1 MESMIRSWHDDRM
14 PLTGEYAPSPDDWSR
29 EQAELFERT
38 NGAEGNELQGKP
50 IIVLTTLGAR
60 SGKIRKTPL
69 MRVEHD
75 GEYVVVASKGGAPQ
89 HPTWYHNIVDAPLV
103 ELQDGPVRKDYT
115 PRELTGDERAVWWD
129 RAVEAWP
136 AYADYATK
144 TDRVIPLF
152 LLTPVE

>member
-1 MESMIRSWHDDRM
+1 M
-14 PLTGEYAPSPDDWSR
+14 PLHGEYAPSPDDWSR

-38 NGAEGNELQGKP
+38 NGAEGNEMQGKP
-50 IIVLTTLGAR
+50 IIVLTTLGAK

-75 GEYVVVASKGGAPQ
+75 GEYVVVASKGGAPE
-89 HPTWYHNIVDAPLV
+89 HPTWFYNIVDAPLV
-103 ELQDGPVRKDYT
+103 ELQDGAVRKDYT
-115 PRELTGDERAVWWD
+115 PRELSGEERDVWWE

-144 TDRVIPLF
+144 TDRLIPVF

>member
-1 MESMIRSWHDDRM
+1 M
-14 PLTGEYAPSPDDWSR
+14 PLTGEYAPSPDTYSR

-38 NGAEGNELQGKP
+38 NGAEGNEMQGKP
-50 IIVLTTLGAR
+50 IIVLTTLGAK

-75 GEYVVVASKGGAPQ
+75 GEYLVVASKGGAPE

-115 PRELTGDERAVWWD
+115 PRELSGEERDVWWE

-144 TDRVIPLF
+144 TDRLIPVF

>member
-1 MESMIRSWHDDRM
+1 M
-14 PLTGEYAPSPDDWSR
+14 PLSGEYAPSPVDWSR

-38 NGAEGNELQGKP
+38 DGAEGNTMQGKP
-50 IIVLTTLGAR
+50 IIVLTTLGAK

-75 GEYVVVASKGGAPQ
+75 GEYLVVASKGGAPEN
-89 HPTWYHNIVDAPLV
+89 PTWYYNIVDAPLV
-103 ELQDGPVRKDYT
+103 ELQDGAVRKDYT
-115 PRELTGDERAVWWD
+115 PRQLTGDERAVWWE

-144 TDRVIPLF
+144 TDRLIPVF
-152 LLTPVE
+152 LLTAVE

>member
-1 MESMIRSWHDDRM
+1 M
-14 PLTGEYAPSPDDWSR
+14 PLSGEYAPSPVDWSR

-38 NGAEGNELQGKP
+38 DGAEGNTMQGKP
-50 IIVLTTLGAR
+50 IIVLTMLGAK

-75 GEYVVVASKGGAPQ
+75 GEYLVVASKGGAPEN
-89 HPTWYHNIVDAPLV
+89 PTWYYNIVDAPLV
-103 ELQDGPVRKDYT
+103 ELQDGAVRKDYT
-115 PRELTGDERAVWWD
+115 PRQLSGEEREVWWA

-136 AYADYATK
+136 DYAEYATK
-144 TDRVIPLF
+144 TDRLIPVF

>member
-1 MESMIRSWHDDRM
+1 M
-14 PLTGEYAPSPDDWSR
+14 PLTGEYAPSADKWSR
-29 EQAELFERT
+29 DQAELFERT

-50 IIVLTTLGAR
+50 IIVLTTLGAK

-75 GEYVVVASKGGAPQ
+75 GEYLVVASKGGAPE
-89 HPTWYHNIVDAPLV
+89 HPTWYYNIVNAPLV

-115 PRELTGDERAVWWD
+115 PRELSGQERDIWWE

-136 AYADYATK
+136 AYADYAKK
-144 TDRVIPLF
+144 TDRVIPVF

>member
-1 MESMIRSWHDDRM
+1 M

-38 NGAEGNELQGKP
+38 DGAEGNEMRGKP
-50 IIVLTTLGAR
+50 IIVLTTLGAK

-103 ELQDGPVRKDYT
+103 ELQDGAVRKDYT
-115 PRELTGDERAVWWD
+115 PRLLAGEERDVWWA

-136 AYADYATK
+136 DYAEYATR
-144 TDRVIPLF
+144 TDRLIPVF

>member
-1 MESMIRSWHDDRM
+1 MLWHDGDM
-14 PLTGEYAPSPDDWSR
+14 PLTGEYEPSPDDWSR

-38 NGAEGNELQGKP
+38 NGAEGNEMQGKP
-50 IIVLTTLGAR
+50 IIVLTTLGAK

-75 GEYVVVASKGGAPQ
+75 GEYVVVASKGGAPE
-89 HPTWYHNIVDAPLV
+89 HPRWYYNIVNAPLV

-115 PRELTGDERAVWWD
+115 PRELSGDERATWWQ

-136 AYADYATK
+136 AYADYQTK
-144 TDRVIPLF
+144 TDRHIPVF

>member
-1 MESMIRSWHDDRM
+1 M
-14 PLTGEYAPSPDDWSR
+14 PLNGEYAPSPVDRSR

-38 NGAEGNELQGKP
+38 NGAEGNEMQGKP
-50 IIVLTTLGAR
+50 IIVLTTLGAK

-75 GEYVVVASKGGAPQ
+75 GEYLVVASKGGAPEQ
-89 HPTWYHNIVDAPLV
+89 PTWYYNIVDAPLV
-103 ELQDGPVRKDYT
+103 ELQDGPVRRDYT
-115 PRELTGDERAVWWD
+115 PRQLSGEEREVWWD

-136 AYADYATK
+136 AYADYALK
-144 TDRVIPLF
+144 TNRLIPVF

>member
-1 MESMIRSWHDDRM
+1 M
-14 PLTGEYAPSPDDWSR
+14 PLSGEYAPSPDDWSR

-38 NGAEGNELQGKP
+38 NGAEGNEMQGKP
-50 IIVLTTLGAR
+50 IIVLTTLGAK

-75 GEYVVVASKGGAPQ
+75 GEYLVVASKGGAPE
-89 HPTWYHNIVDAPLV
+89 HPAWYNNVVDAPLV

-115 PRELTGDERAVWWD
+115 PRELAGDERAVWWD

-144 TDRVIPLF
+144 TDRLIPVF
-152 LLTPVE
+152 LLTAVE

>member
-1 MESMIRSWHDDRM
+1 M

-38 NGAEGNELQGKP
+38 NGAEGNEMRGKP
-50 IIVLTTLGAR
+50 IIVLTTLGAK

-75 GEYVVVASKGGAPQ
+75 GEYLVAASKGGAPE
-89 HPTWYHNIVDAPLV
+89 HPSWYHNIVDAPLV
-103 ELQDGPVRKDYT
+103 ELQDGAVRKDYT
-115 PRELTGDERAVWWD
+115 PRELSGQEREIWWD

-136 AYADYATK
+136 DYADYQTK
-144 TDRVIPLF
+144 TDRLIPVF
-152 LLTPVE
+152 LLTPVEQSVEQPDA

>member
-1 MESMIRSWHDDRM
+1 MLWHDEGM

-38 NGAEGNELQGKP
+38 NGAEGNEMQGKP
-50 IIVLTTLGAR
+50 IIVLTTLGAK

-75 GEYVVVASKGGAPQ
+75 GEYVVVASKGGAPA
-89 HPTWYHNIVDAPLV
+89 HPTWYYNIVDAPLV

-115 PRELTGDERAVWWD
+115 PRELSGDERQIWWE

-144 TDRVIPLF
+144 TDRLIPLF

>member
-1 MESMIRSWHDDRM
+1 MGTM
-14 PLTGEYAPSPDDWSR
+14 PLTGEYEPSPDEWSR
-29 EQAELFERT
+29 NQAELFERT
-38 NGAEGNELQGKP
+38 NGAEGNEMQGKP
-50 IIVLTTLGAR
+50 IIVLTTLGAK

-75 GEYVVVASKGGAPQ
+75 GQYVVVASKGGAPE
-89 HPTWYHNIVDAPLV
+89 HPSWYHNIVGAPLV

-115 PRELTGDERAVWWD
+115 PRELSGDERATWWE

-136 AYADYATK
+136 PYADYQTK

>member
-1 MESMIRSWHDDRM
+1 M

-38 NGAEGNELQGKP
+38 HGAEGNLLQGKP
-50 IIVLTTLGAR
+50 IIVLTTLGAK
-60 SGKIRKTPL
+60 SGKIRN
-69 MRVEHD
+69 
-75 GEYVVVASKGGAPQ
+75 APE
-89 HPTWYHNIVDAPLV
+89 HPTWFHNIVDAPLV

-115 PRELTGDERAVWWD
+115 PRELSGDERAVWWE
-129 RAVEAWP
+129 RSVEAWP

-144 TDRVIPLF
+144 TDRLIPVF

>member
-1 MESMIRSWHDDRM
+1 MGGM
-14 PLTGEYAPSPDDWSR
+14 PLHGEYAPSPVDAPR
-29 EQAELFERT
+29 EQAELYERT

-50 IIVLTTLGAR
+50 IIVLTTLGAK

-75 GEYVVVASKGGAPQ
+75 GQYLVVASKGGAPE

-103 ELQDGPVRKDYT
+103 ELQDGSVRKDYT
-115 PRELTGDERAVWWD
+115 PRELAGDERALWWD

-136 AYADYATK
+136 AYADYAQK
-144 TDRVIPLF
+144 TDRLIPVF